1 MTANNTSFSN
11 GKFSLRNE
19 MDKYLK
25 HWPWFVFWLVLAI
38 LIGFF
43 YLKYATPIYSASA
56 TIVINE
62 EKGDGGSSEMAAYS
76 NLGFLDGL
84 NSSSIDRELTILKS
98 RRIMKEVVRALNLN
112 LTYFK
117 EGSLKEEELY
127 NNLPFTLKVL
137 KMDEEKLTGSHKYKI
152 IQTSSNNFKIT
163 NLKTTSSITVTS
175 GNPFDLGYANLVITS
190 KPNAKRYS
198 EIIMKIS
205 EIEKAASKY
214 RGKIQVLPIKDNSN
228 VINLV
233 LDDPIKEK
241 AKDIIDQL
249 IFEFNKDAIEDKN
262 LIAGNTANFIN
273 ERLAIINNEL
283 ESVESGKEEFKES
296 NRLTDL
302 GAESQ
307 LNIRNASEYNQRLQE
322 IGTQI
327 ELTNSM
333 QDYLG
338 SASKEDLLPANLG
351 IRESGVNQQIGEYNN
366 LVLERNR
373 ILGSSTEKN
382 PVVVRLSNR
391 IDQIKS
397 NVMQS
402 LQSLE
407 TTLQISQDDIS
418 RQASSIGSRILA
430 VPSQER
436 QYRGIERQQ
445 NIKEALYLFLLQK
458 REENSLALAI
468 TAPKAKVVDR
478 AYSGGGVISPN
489 STSIILGSA
498 LLGLFIPFSFVYI
511 KEVLDNKIRSRK
523 DVEALTQEIPF
534 MGEIPRIRKKHGLLV
549 AKNDRSVLAESFRIL
564 VTNLQ
569 YLMVNVEKRE
579 KAVSIFVTSSIKG
592 EGKTFTSINLALTLA
607 NSGHKTLLVGADLR
621 NPKLQKFKSQK
632 DQKLGISD
640 YLVSDSLE
648 IEKLIEPSN
657 VNPDLHILSS
667 GSIPPNP
674 SELLGHSKIGEMLNE
689 LKNSYDYL
697 IVDTAPSMLVADT
710 FFISKYADLTL
721 FVIKAG
727 HTENQLIE
735 FAVNSKR
742 SAAIHNVG
750 FVLNNVD
757 ISNLGYGNKYGYG
770 YGSDKMGFW
779 NRN

>member
-1 MTANNTSFSN
+1 MASNNISANN

-19 MDKYLK
+19 IDKYLK
-25 HWPWFVFWLVLAI
+25 YWPWFIFWLILA
-38 LIGFF
+38 LLAGFF

-62 EKGDGGSSEMAAYS
+62 EKGGGGSSEMAAYS

-84 NSSSIDRELTILKS
+84 NSSSIDKELTILKS
-98 RRIMKEVVRALNLN
+98 RRLMREVVRALNLN

-117 EGSLKEEELY
+117 EGSVKEEELY
-127 NNLPFTLKVL
+127 NNVPFTLKVL
-137 KMDEEKLTGSHKYKI
+137 KIEEEKLTKTYKYKI
-152 IQTSSNNFKIT
+152 IQTGADSFKIT
-163 NLKTTSSITVTS
+163 NLKTSSSITATS
-175 GNPFDLGYANLVITS
+175 GTPFDLGYANLVITS
-190 KPNAKRYS
+190 KPNIKRNS
-198 EIIMKIS
+198 EIIMKIAQ
-205 EIEKAASKY
+205 IDKTASKY
-214 RGKIQVLPIKDNSN
+214 RSKIQVLPIKDNSH

-233 LDDPIKEK
+233 LDDPIKDK

-273 ERLAIINNEL
+273 ERLDIINNEL

-307 LNIRNASEYNQRLQE
+307 LNMRNASEYNQRLQE

-327 ELTNSM
+327 ELANSM

-351 IRESGVNQQIGEYNN
+351 IREGGVNQQINEYNN

-402 LQSLE
+402 LRSLE
-407 TTLQISQDDIS
+407 TTLKISQDDIS

-436 QYRGIERQQ
+436 EYRGIERQQ

-468 TAPKAKVVDR
+468 TAPKAKIVDR
-478 AYSGGGVISPN
+478 AYSSGGMISPN
-489 STSIILGSA
+489 YTSIILGSA
-498 LLGLFIPFSFVYI
+498 LLGLFIPFSFVYV

-523 DVEALTQEIPF
+523 DLETLTQEIPF
-534 MGEIPRIRKKHGLLV
+534 MGEIPKIRKKHGLLI

-569 YLMVNVEKRE
+569 YLMVNVPDRT
-579 KAVSIFVTSSIKG
+579 KAISIFVTSAVKG
-592 EGKTFTSINLALTLA
+592 EGKTFTSVNLSLTLA
-607 NSGHKTLLVGADLR
+607 NAGHKVLLIGADLR
-621 NPKLQKFKSQK
+621 NPKLQSFKSKK
-632 DQKLGISD
+632 DQKLGVSD
-640 YLVSDSLE
+640 FLVSDNLE
-648 IEKLIEPSN
+648 IRSLIEPSN

-667 GSIPPNP
+667 GNIPPNP
-674 SELLGHSKIGEMLNE
+674 SELLGHSKIGEMLGD
-689 LKNSYDYL
+689 LKKSYDYL

-710 FFISKYADLTL
+710 FFISKYANLTL
-721 FVIKAG
+721 FVVKAG

-742 SAAIHNVG
+742 SEAIHNVG

-770 YGSDKMGFW
+770 YGAEKKGFW
-779 NRN
+779 N